1 MESALIFACLKN
13 FLRTVIDFNILPL
26 RPEGSNPACP
36 KGSITRAFSGVLPDN
51 HFFNL
56 VAGFYDVESRSDV
69 SGFGA

>member
-1 MESALIFACLKN
+1 M
-13 FLRTVIDFNILPL
+13 